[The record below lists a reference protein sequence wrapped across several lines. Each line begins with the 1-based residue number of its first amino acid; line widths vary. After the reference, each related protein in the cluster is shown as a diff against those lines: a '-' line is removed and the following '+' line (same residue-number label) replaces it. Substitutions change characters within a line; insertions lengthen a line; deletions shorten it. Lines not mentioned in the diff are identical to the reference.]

1 MRPLILALLGAC
13 YQATPDSPADEAR
26 PAFVPDTGFDTAADT
41 GAPAPVPTG
50 PITPATPGTV
60 AAIQADPTFCWL
72 TRTDAAGPSLAVDVV
87 GLGSS
92 RIANL
97 QTLPATPGFQL
108 STSILRERTKLV
120 VIAQAASGSRAIVL
134 DAQTGAPLNDRPI
147 GRASLHAAGG
157 TYVEELLP
165 SPGVKLFTS
174 VAGVLSGAGTTST
187 ASGVSVW
194 GNGDVAYPA
203 TWHATD
209 TVRIFDPVTLQL
221 QRSVVTLG
229 FDTWVRDVQLDGN
242 RIYLLDDGRSGYGA
256 FGAQLLWVF
265 NATTGAH
272 LRSVELSPSHDY
284 GAFVCRSAP

>member
-13 YQATPDSPADEAR
+13 YSSAPHSPADEAR
-26 PAFVPDTGFDTAADT
+26 PAFVPDTGLDTAADT

-97 QTLPATPGFQL
+97 QTLPATPGFRL
-108 STSILRERTKLV
+108 STSILRQRSKLV
-120 VIAQAASGSRAIVL
+120 VIARVGAASRAFVL
-134 DAQTGAPLNDRPI
+134 DAQTGAPLNDLPI
-147 GRASLHAAGG
+147 GRGSLHAAGA
-157 TYVEELLP
+157 TYLEELRP
-165 SPGVKLFTS
+165 APGVTLFTS
-174 VAGVLSGAGTTST
+174 VADVLSGAGTTST
-187 ASGVSVW
+187 AAWESEW

-203 TWHATD
+203 TRHSTD
-209 TVRIFDPVTLQL
+209 TVRIYDPTTLQL
-221 QRSVVTLG
+221 QREVVTLG
-229 FDTWVRDVQLDGN
+229 FNTWVRDVQLDGN

-256 FGAQLLWVF
+256 IGAQLLWVF

-272 LRSVELSPSHDY
+272 MRSVELSPSHDY